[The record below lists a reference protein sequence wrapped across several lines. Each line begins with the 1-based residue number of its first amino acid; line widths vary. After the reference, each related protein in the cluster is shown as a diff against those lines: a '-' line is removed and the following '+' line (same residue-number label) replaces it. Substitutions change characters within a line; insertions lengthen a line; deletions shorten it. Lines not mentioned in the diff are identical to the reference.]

1 MYGERTSST
10 MHHIKHFEKED
21 ENKTGLANGLH
32 AISRASSFATRAVSQ
47 GSGGIEIDGDKNQ
60 GEIQ

>member
-1 MYGERTSST
+1 